1 MAHWSAIP
9 LLTTAVGSYPPGE
22 LPPKRAVQRA
32 VEDQIAAGIDLIS
45 DGQVRGDIISLF
57 AAGIPGFRLA
67 PDGVWELVAPPD
79 LPDEPLVAGDYL
91 LARLLAK
98 GRATVKGVITGP
110 VTLALSTRPLPGVP
124 YNGNSDPQFLLR
136 LAGILARE
144 AAALVAAGAEIVQI
158 DEPMLPRAIRD
169 GLEFDLAEQ
178 ALREVTAIVPFPILH
193 ICADVRPIA
202 YELLAMP
209 IAALNVAGSQADTLS
224 AFEADD
230 LESAG
235 IRLVYGCV
243 DTQAPAPEA
252 RATIQARIERAVER
266 LGAERLWLS
275 PDCGL
280 RLHSR
285 EDAQEIL
292 DELADAAQA
301 VRSRLDPY

>member
-9 LLTTAVGSYPPGE
+9 LLTTAAGSYPPGD

-45 DGQVRGDIISLF
+45 DGQVRADIISLF
-57 AAGIPGFRLA
+57 AAGIPGFRQA
-67 PDGVWELVAPPD
+67 PDGVWELEAPPD
-79 LPDEPLVAGDYL
+79 LPSEPLVAGDYL
-91 LARLLAK
+91 LARLLAR

-110 VTLALSTRPLPGVP
+110 VTLALSTRLTPGTP
-124 YNGNSDPQFLLR
+124 YNGNSDRQLLLR

-158 DEPMLPRAIRD
+158 DEPMLPGAIHN
-169 GLEFDLAEQ
+169 GLEIDLAEQ
-178 ALREVTAIVPFPILH
+178 ALREVTAIIPFPMLH
-193 ICADVRPIA
+193 ICADVRPIT

-209 IAALNVAGSQADTLS
+209 IAALNVAGSQIDTLS
-224 AFEADD
+224 AIEADD

-235 IRLVYGCV
+235 FRLVYGCV
-243 DTQAPAPEA
+243 NTQAPAPEA
-252 RATIQARIERAVER
+252 RQVIQTRIERAVNR

-292 DELADAAQA
+292 SELADAAQA
-301 VRSRLDPY
+301 VRARLDA

>member
-9 LLTTAVGSYPPGE
+9 LLTTAVGSYPPGD

-45 DGQVRGDIISLF
+45 DGQVRDDIISLF
-57 AAGIPGFRLA
+57 AAGIPGFRQA
-67 PDGVWELVAPPD
+67 QDDVWELFTAPD
-79 LPDEPLVAGDYL
+79 LPSEPLVAGDYL

-98 GRATVKGVITGP
+98 DRATVKGVISGP
-110 VTLALSTRPLPGVP
+110 VTLALSTRTLPSAP
-124 YNGNSDPQFLLR
+124 YSGQSDPQLILR

-158 DEPMLPRAIRD
+158 DEPMLPEAIAK
-169 GLEFDLAEQ
+169 GLEFDLVEQ
-178 ALREVTAIVPFPILH
+178 ALREVTAIVPFPMLH

-209 IAALNVAGSQADTLS
+209 IAALNVAGSQVDVLS

-230 LESAG
+230 LESAD

-243 DTQAPAPEA
+243 DTQAKTPET
-252 RATIQARIERAVER
+252 RQVIQARVERAVER
-266 LGAERLWLS
+266 LGPERLWLS

-280 RLHSR
+280 RLRSR
-285 EDAQEIL
+285 EDAQEML
-292 DELADAAQA
+292 GELADAAQA
-301 VRSRLDPY
+301 VRAHLDT

>member
-9 LLTTAVGSYPPGE
+9 LLTTAVGSYPPGD
-22 LPPKRAVQRA
+22 LPPKQAVQRA

-45 DGQVRGDIISLF
+45 DGQVRADLISLF
-57 AAGIPGFRLA
+57 AGGIPGFRQA
-67 PDGVWELVAPPD
+67 PDGIWELVAAPD
-79 LPDEPLVAGDYL
+79 LPGEPLAAADYL

-110 VTLALSTRPLPGVP
+110 VTLALSTRLVPGTP
-124 YNGNSDPQFLLR
+124 YNGQSDPQLILR

-158 DEPMLPRAIRD
+158 DEPLLPSAIQN
-169 GLEFDLAEQ
+169 GVEIDLAEQ
-178 ALREVTAIVPFPILH
+178 ALRNVTAIIPSSLLH

-209 IAALNVAGSQADTLS
+209 IAALSIAGSQIDTLS

-252 RATIQARIERAVER
+252 RQVIQARIERAVER
-266 LGAERLWLS
+266 LGAELLWLS

-280 RLHSR
+280 RQHSR
-285 EDAQEIL
+285 ADAQEIL
-292 DELADAAQA
+292 GELADAAQA
-301 VRSRLDPY
+301 VRARLDT

>member
-9 LLTTAVGSYPPGE
+9 LLTTAVGSYPPGQ

-45 DGQVRGDIISLF
+45 DGQVRDDLISLF
-57 AAGIPGFRLA
+57 AAGIPGFQRA
-67 PDGVWELVAPPD
+67 PDGVWELAAPPD
-79 LPDEPLVAGDYL
+79 LPSEPLVAGDYL
-91 LARLLAK
+91 LARLLARS
-98 GRATVKGVITGP
+98 RATVKGVITGP
-110 VTLALSTRPLPGVP
+110 VTLALSTRTTPGAP
-124 YNGNSDPQFLLR
+124 YSGPSDPQLILR
-136 LAGILARE
+136 LAGILSRE

-158 DEPMLPRAIRD
+158 DEPMLPAAIHN
-169 GLEFDLAEQ
+169 GLEIELAER
-178 ALREVTAIVPFPILH
+178 ALREVTAIVPFPMLH

-209 IAALNVAGSQADTLS
+209 IAALNIAGAHTDLLS

-230 LESAG
+230 LENAG

-243 DTQAPAPEA
+243 DTQARAPEA
-252 RATIQARIERAVER
+252 RQVIQARIERAIER

-280 RLHSR
+280 RLHRR

-292 DELADAAQA
+292 CELADAAQV
-301 VRSRLDPY
+301 VRARLNA